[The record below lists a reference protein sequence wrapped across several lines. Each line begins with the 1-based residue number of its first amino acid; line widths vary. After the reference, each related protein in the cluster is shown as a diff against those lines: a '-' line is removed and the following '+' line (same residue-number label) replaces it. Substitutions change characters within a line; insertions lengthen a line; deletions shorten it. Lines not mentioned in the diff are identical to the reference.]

1 MLAGVWLIYFCFGLT
16 TASLAPLVPLL
27 REEFGI
33 GNAAMGLILGAW
45 PLVYIAAALPCGV
58 LLDRI
63 GTRRGLFLAGL
74 VIALSGV
81 LRSVADGPGMLLFAV
96 AVFGIGGPLISVGAP
111 KLVAGLFQGP
121 DRGTAMG
128 IYMTGPYLGGIA
140 SLSLTHSL
148 LLPLA
153 GGDWRKVTLMLA
165 GVAAVSALAWV
176 TVLGR
181 APAGAGRLAGEGKKF
196 HLGAFVELL
205 RHPEVR
211 LILAM
216 SVGIFFINHALN
228 NWLPVV
234 LMAKGLDAAE
244 AGLWSALPSVVGVVG
259 ALILPR
265 LATPRWRYR
274 IMAALFAMAFLA
286 SLLLQGAAGPGMV
299 AALVMQGIA
308 RSAMMTIAMLFL
320 METPGVPAERL
331 GLAGGLF
338 FTMAEIGGV
347 LGPVV
352 FGAISETP
360 LGFGPPLAVI
370 SVICL
375 GLMTALAALVRARR
389 RAGA

>member
-1 MLAGVWLIYFCFGLT
+1 MLAGVWLIYFCFGLM
-16 TASLAPLVPLL
+16 TASLAPLVPLI
-27 REEFGI
+27 RAEFGI

-81 LRSVADGPGMLLFAV
+81 LRSVADGPAMLLFAV

-111 KLVAGLFQGP
+111 KLVAGLFQGA

-140 SLSLTHSL
+140 SLSLTHSV

-153 GGDWRKVTLMLA
+153 GGEWRSVALILA
-165 GVAAVSALAWV
+165 GVAAVSSLAWV
-176 TVLGR
+176 AVLGR
-181 APAGAGRLAGEGKKF
+181 APAGSGRLAGEGKKF
-196 HLGAFVELL
+196 NIGAFVELL

-228 NWLPVV
+228 NWLPAV
-234 LMAKGLDAAE
+234 LMSKGLDASA
-244 AGLWSALPSVVGVVG
+244 AGLWSALPSVVGVAG

-274 IMAALFAMAFLA
+274 IMAGLFAMALLA
-286 SLLLQGAAGPGMV
+286 SLLLQGQMGPGV
-299 AALVMQGIA
+299 VGALVMQGIA

-347 LGPVV
+347 LGPVI
-352 FGAISETP
+352 FGAVSETALGFALP
-360 LGFGPPLAVI
+360 LGMISLVAVA
-370 SVICL
+370 
-375 GLMTALAALVRARR
+375 LMLSLAALVRARR